1 MTARLP
7 TTIVCKYCLEEPE
20 ACDCES
26 CGNDSAR
33 LIECYCSTRPGSPPS
48 DVSKRVRSRI
58 TAPTAPHRRGL
69 TTAARAAGT
78 SRMATCPAAPT

>member
-1 MTARLP
+1 VTARLP

-33 LIECYCSTRPGSPPS
+33 LIEFAHAIARRDRARRPPTSARECGPESLPQLHRT
-48 DVSKRVRSRI
+48 DV
-58 TAPTAPHRRGL
+58 A
-69 TTAARAAGT
+69 
-78 SRMATCPAAPT
+78 